1 MEAPRSRKESQAET
15 RRRLLDVATD
25 VLFET
30 GYTAT
35 SLDRIAEAAG
45 FSKGAVYSNFSGK
58 EELVLEVLDER
69 FRNRLEDLAAGLD
82 AASETPE
89 ARFDAFLGWWESML
103 LDEGWGAVIFE
114 FVGATRDNPEL
125 QKRLAER
132 EIMVIDYC
140 TALIRAEIERFDLH
154 PSLEARELA
163 GMLVALGQGLAF
175 ARTLDPS
182 VSPQILVDTARV
194 MLFGSTT

>member
-1 MEAPRSRKESQAET
+1 METPRSRRESQAQT
-15 RRRLLDVATD
+15 RRRLLDVAAE
-25 VLFET
+25 VLFES

-35 SLDRIAEAAG
+35 SLDRIADAAG

-69 FRNRLEDLAAGLD
+69 FRNRLDDLAAGLD
-82 AASETPE
+82 AAAEDPG

-114 FVGATRDNPEL
+114 FVGATRDNPDL

-132 EIMVIDYC
+132 ETMVIDYC
-140 TALIRAEIERFDLH
+140 TALVSAEIERFDLR
-154 PSLEARELA
+154 PSLEARQLA

-175 ARTLDPS
+175 TRTLDPS
-182 VSPQILVDTARV
+182 VSPRILVHTARV
-194 MLFGSTT
+194 MLFGSSS